1 MLLENKVALV
11 TGAGRG
17 MGATVAQLLASEGAS
32 VVVHYNHSRETAA
45 KTASEIG
52 GLAIQ
57 ADLTDSEQTKA
68 MIDQAI
74 SHFGRIDVLVNNA
87 ASFTPGLTLERAI
100 WEDFQKEFDG
110 VVGSTVNPTRCVV
123 PHMKAQG
130 GGRIIN
136 FMASLTTGLSP
147 EYIVHTT
154 AKSALLGLTR
164 TLARELGPFGITVNV
179 VSPGMT
185 LTEYSQSLPEDLKQ
199 RVSERTP
206 LRRLA
211 TPEDVARIV
220 LFYASPLADFLT
232 GANLIPDG
240 GFAVV

>member
-17 MGATVAQLLASEGAS
+17 MGAITAHLLASEGAL
-32 VVVHYNHSRETAA
+32 VIVHYNHSRETAE
-45 KTASEIG
+45 KTAAETG
-52 GLAIQ
+52 GLALQ
-57 ADLTDSEQTKA
+57 ADLTQTDQTNA
-68 MIDQAI
+68 MVAQAI
-74 SHFGRIDVLVNNA
+74 SHFGRIDILVNNA
-87 ASFTPGLTLERAI
+87 ASFTPGLTLDTAS
-100 WEDFQKEFDG
+100 WNDFQKEFDG
-110 VVGSTVNPTRCVV
+110 VVGATVNPTRAVV

-154 AKSALLGLTR
+154 AKSALLGFTR
-164 TLARELGPFGITVNV
+164 TIARELGPFGITVNL

-185 LTEYSQSLPEDLKQ
+185 LTEFSQSLPEDLKQ

-220 LFYASPLADFLT
+220 LFYASPLAEFLT